1 MVRGPDGELGEF
13 HLNVPGFHNVLNA
26 TAALAI
32 GLELGVDV
40 EKARQALDAYS
51 GVDRRFQKRG
61 EVNGVTVVDDYG
73 HHPTEIRA
81 TLAAARSC
89 DYSRVLV
96 IFQPHRFTRTQH
108 LMDEFARSFHQADA
122 VFLLDIYAA
131 SEKPIEGVSADA
143 LAERIRQFGHRW
155 VEYSGTI
162 DKAVDAVR
170 HVVQPG
176 DLVLTLG
183 AGNVWQ
189 AGDRL
194 LERLKGGE

>member
-1 MVRGPDGELGEF
+1 M
-13 HLNVPGFHNVLNA
+13 
-26 TAALAI
+26 
-32 GLELGVDV
+32 
-40 EKARQALDAYS
+40 
-51 GVDRRFQKRG
+51 
-61 EVNGVTVVDDYG
+61 VDDYG

-81 TLAAARSC
+81 TLAAARQC
-89 DYSRVLV
+89 DYTRMLV
-96 IFQPHRFTRTQH
+96 IFQPHRYTRTQH
-108 LMDEFARSFHQADA
+108 LLDEFARSFHQADG

-131 SEKPIEGVSADA
+131 SEKPIEGVTAEA

-155 VEYSGTI
+155 RGVFGYHRQSGGC
-162 DKAVDAVR
+162 R
-170 HVVQPG
+170 LQQWRSRG